1 MKRGTHA
8 PDRTAAR
15 LISGGAAV
23 VSLSVLAD
31 SGLEHYRGSFRNPAM
46 VLPLVTSVLTLG
58 FAGQRA
64 ARAGSTALPAL
75 PALRGASH
83 VGSIAT
89 GLLGL
94 GFHAFNICKRP
105 GGVSFTNLFY
115 AAPLGAPAALTLA
128 GTLAVAGD
136 RLAQH
141 PGGVLA
147 TGRIL
152 GGLAALGIAGTVAET
167 ALLHFRGAFHNPA
180 MWLPLAVPPAAAISL
195 ARDAITGLP
204 RQDTATLLAATA
216 ALGVIGVGFHAY
228 GVHRNMGGWRNWRQN
243 ILVGPP
249 LPAPPAFAGLALAA
263 LGAWLLMR
271 RNARD

>member
-1 MKRGTHA
+1 MKRGTYA
-8 PDRTAAR
+8 TNRTAAR

-46 VLPLVTSVLTLG
+46 VLPLATSALTLG

-64 ARAGSTALPAL
+64 ARAGSTALPT
-75 PALRGASH
+75 LRGASH

-94 GFHAFNICKRP
+94 GFHAFNIGKRP
-105 GGVSFTNLFY
+105 GGVSFANLFY
-115 AAPLGAPAALTLA
+115 GAPLGAPAALILA
-128 GTLAVAGD
+128 GTLAAAGD
-136 RLAQH
+136 RLAQN
-141 PGGVLA
+141 PNRVVA
-147 TGRIL
+147 SGRIL
-152 GGLAALGIAGTVAET
+152 GGMAALGIAGTVAET

-180 MWLPLAVPPAAAISL
+180 MWLPLAVPPAAAIIL
-195 ARDAITGLP
+195 ARDAMTGLP
-204 RQDTATLLAATA
+204 RQVTAVLLAATA

-228 GVHRNMGGWRNWRQN
+228 GVQRHMGGWRNWRQN

-249 LPAPPAFAGLALAA
+249 LPAPPAYAGLALAA

-271 RNARD
+271 RHARG